1 MQAFAAQQQTDAIR
15 RQKLDLFQLK
25 FGTEFNEF
33 SLFFYKPQEVPKKW
47 LKLKQSR
54 KNGYKYVCIYDSELN
69 L

>member
-15 RQKLDLFQLK
+15 RQKLGLFQLK
-25 FGTEFNEF
+25 FGREFNEF

-54 KNGYKYVCIYDSELN
+54 KNAYKYVCVYDTVLN